1 MAWRTRTAS
10 GEGWRRRGCVSI
22 SLGTVILQRLPKLK
36 RLDCFQRMRMAGT
49 RRKGEEYISRE
60 TLPPNHLKC
69 PVNSFENY
77 AWIIAKPRIRERFSS
92 RVSRLDQTMDRF
104 AFAWRRFI
112 ALQTDQNLNEFFN
125 LFEVGLE
132 SKKF

>member
-1 MAWRTRTAS
+1 MRFNFARNRYIATSSEIKTLGLLPTCANGRDEE
-10 GEGWRRRGCVSI
+10 EG
-22 SLGTVILQRLPKLK
+22 
-36 RLDCFQRMRMAGT
+36 
-49 RRKGEEYISRE
+49 RKEQEYISRE

-104 AFAWRRFI
+104 AFAWRRFV